1 MQTLPGAFDQD
12 FTLDPPWALQ
22 PPASFSVFHV
32 LATFTPEII
41 WHIFPYGH
49 FEIHNQVKM
58 SVKSV
63 TLATFGVHLLS

>member
-22 PPASFSVFHV
+22 PPASFTVFHV

-49 FEIHNQVKM
+49 FKIHNQVKM
-58 SVKSV
+58 SGKSV